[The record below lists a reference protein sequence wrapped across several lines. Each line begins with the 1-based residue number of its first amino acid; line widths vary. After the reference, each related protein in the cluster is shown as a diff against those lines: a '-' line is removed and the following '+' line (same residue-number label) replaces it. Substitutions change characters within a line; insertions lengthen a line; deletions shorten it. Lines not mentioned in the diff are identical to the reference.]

1 MGVLHGHELFLEDND
16 DLVKCLICIYL
27 LKSALTELATESQ
40 VRIQEENFT
49 CKAASIYDGALCD
62 ISSLCEVALLLK

>member
-27 LKSALTELATESQ
+27 LKSALTELSTESQ
-40 VRIQEENFT
+40 LKRCQKWMIHFG
-49 CKAASIYDGALCD
+49 SIWRTLCVLTRD
-62 ISSLCEVALLLK
+62 SEDSHP

>member
-40 VRIQEENFT
+40 LKRCQEWMILFG
-49 CKAASIYDGALCD
+49 SIWRNDLGVMNNL
-62 ISSLCEVALLLK
+62 V

>member
-40 VRIQEENFT
+40 LKR
-49 CKAASIYDGALCD
+49 D
-62 ISSLCEVALLLK
+62 IVPAMGHNLKKI

>member
-16 DLVKCLICIYL
+16 DLDKCLISIYL

-40 VRIQEENFT
+40 LKRCQEWRILFGRIWRN
-49 CKAASIYDGALCD
+49 D
-62 ISSLCEVALLLK
+62 IGVMNNLV